1 MDEALS
7 IADYE
12 RLAEERL
19 EPGPWAYLVGGSG
32 DEWTLR
38 ENRAAFAR
46 WTFRPRVLCDVSE
59 ISTATTVLG
68 TQIELPVVVAP
79 VAYQQ
84 LYNPDGECATARGAA
99 AAGTGIAVSTFSTRS
114 HEEIAAAAPG
124 IVQWC
129 QLYVFQDRGV
139 TREHLAEAAAAG
151 CSAVVLTVD
160 TPRLAQRERDLRVGF
175 EIPSD
180 LPLPYARATIGDAPQ
195 NPADQFALLDA
206 SVSWRDLEWIA
217 SEGRLPVVLKG
228 VVTAEDAQLAV
239 EHGAAAVVVSNHG
252 GRQLDGAPAT
262 LDALPE
268 VAEAIAGR
276 AEVYLDGGIRR
287 GTDVAKALAL
297 GARAVLAG
305 RAPVFGLA
313 AAGEEGVRHVLELL
327 RDELTL
333 ALCLLGCTSPDEL
346 TPAHVQRARHVAG
359 RLPATMNALNFYSPL
374 VADQLRSGR
383 KSATIR
389 LGDKSGKYKKGMVVR
404 VLCGTRFSPREHVFD
419 AVIDKVEVKT
429 LGELSPRE
437 IEHDN
442 PEIRRTDEMA
452 NFLGQL
458 YNRDI
463 EPDDLVTV
471 IRFSQIM
478 TGPVVPGFREGE
490 IF

>member
-1 MDEALS
+1 VTALS

-19 EPGPWAYLVGGSG
+19 EPGPWAYLAGGSA

-68 TQIELPVVVAP
+68 TRIELPVVLAP

-84 LYNPDGECATARGAA
+84 LYHPEGECATARGAA

-114 HEEIAAAAPG
+114 HEEIAAASPG
-124 IVQWC
+124 VLQWC

-151 CSAVVLTVD
+151 CAAVVLTVD
-160 TPRLAQRERDLRVGF
+160 TPRLAQRERDLRAGF

-180 LPLPYARATIGDAPQ
+180 LPLPYARAAIGDAAH

-217 SEGRLPVVLKG
+217 SEADLPVVLKG
-228 VVTAEDAQLAV
+228 VVTAEDAELAV

-252 GRQLDGAPAT
+252 GRQLDGVPAT
-262 LDALPE
+262 LEALPE

-276 AEVYLDGGIRR
+276 MEVYLDGGIRR

-305 RAPVFGLA
+305 RGPVFGLA
-313 AAGEEGVRHVLELL
+313 TAGEDGVSHVLELL
-327 RDELTL
+327 RDELAL
-333 ALCLLGCTSPDEL
+333 ALCLLGCTSPDEV
-346 TPAHVQRARHVAG
+346 TREHVQRAA
-359 RLPATMNALNFYSPL
+359 M
-374 VADQLRSGR
+374 
-383 KSATIR
+383 
-389 LGDKSGKYKKGMVVR
+389 
-404 VLCGTRFSPREHVFD
+404 
-419 AVIDKVEVKT
+419 
-429 LGELSPRE
+429 
-437 IEHDN
+437 
-442 PEIRRTDEMA
+442 
-452 NFLGQL
+452 
-458 YNRDI
+458 
-463 EPDDLVTV
+463 
-471 IRFSQIM
+471 
-478 TGPVVPGFREGE
+478 
-490 IF
+490 

>member
-1 MDEALS
+1 MDGILS

-19 EPGPWAYLVGGSG
+19 EPGPWAYLAGGSG

-38 ENRAAFAR
+38 ENRTAFER

-59 ISTATTVLG
+59 VSTATTVLG
-68 TQIELPVVVAP
+68 TQVALPVLVAP

-84 LYNPDGECATARGAA
+84 VYHPDGDCATARAA
-99 AAGTGIAVSTFSTRS
+99 AAVGAAMAVSTFCTRS

-124 IVQWC
+124 LMQWC
-129 QLYVFQDRGV
+129 QLYVFRDRGV

-175 EIPSD
+175 EVPSD
-180 LPLPYARATIGDAPQ
+180 LPLPYARAAVGEAAH
-195 NPADQFALLDA
+195 NPAEQFSLLDD

-217 SEGRLPVVLKG
+217 GEAKMPVVLKG
-228 VVTAEDAQLAV
+228 VVTREDAETAV
-239 EHGAAAVVVSNHG
+239 GHGAAAVVVSNHG

-268 VAEAIAGR
+268 VVEAVAGR

-305 RAPVFGLA
+305 RAPIYGLA
-313 AAGEEGVRHVLELL
+313 VAGEDGVRHVLELL

-333 ALCLLGCTSPDEL
+333 ALSLLGCTSPEEIGRE
-346 TPAHVQRARHVAG
+346 HVQRAV
-359 RLPATMNALNFYSPL
+359 S
-374 VADQLRSGR
+374 
-383 KSATIR
+383 
-389 LGDKSGKYKKGMVVR
+389 
-404 VLCGTRFSPREHVFD
+404 
-419 AVIDKVEVKT
+419 
-429 LGELSPRE
+429 
-437 IEHDN
+437 
-442 PEIRRTDEMA
+442 
-452 NFLGQL
+452 
-458 YNRDI
+458 
-463 EPDDLVTV
+463 
-471 IRFSQIM
+471 
-478 TGPVVPGFREGE
+478 
-490 IF
+490 

>member
-1 MDEALS
+1 VQLFLS

-12 RLAEERL
+12 RIAEERL
-19 EPGPWAYLVGGSG
+19 EPGPWAYLAGGSG

-46 WTFRPRVLCDVSE
+46 WTFRPRVLCDVSA

-68 TQIELPVVVAP
+68 TKIELPVVVAP

-84 LYNPDGECATARGAA
+84 LYHPDGDCATARGAA
-99 AAGTGIAVSTFSTRS
+99 AAGAGLAVSTFCTRS

-124 IVQWC
+124 LMQWC
-129 QLYVFQDRGV
+129 QLYVFRDRGV

-160 TPRLAQRERDLRVGF
+160 TPRLAQRERDLRIGF
-175 EIPSD
+175 AVPSD
-180 LPLPYARATIGDAPQ
+180 LPLPYARAAIGDAAK
-195 NPADQFALLDA
+195 NPADQFALLDD

-217 SEGRLPVVLKG
+217 SEAQVPVILKG
-228 VVTAEDAQLAV
+228 VVTREDAETAV

-268 VAEAIAGR
+268 VVDAIAGR

-305 RAPVFGLA
+305 RAPMFGLA
-313 AAGEEGVRHVLELL
+313 AAGEDGVRHVLELL

-333 ALCLLGCTSPDEL
+333 ALCLLGCTSPEEIGRG
-346 TPAHVQRARHVAG
+346 HIQR
-359 RLPATMNALNFYSPL
+359 
-374 VADQLRSGR
+374 
-383 KSATIR
+383 
-389 LGDKSGKYKKGMVVR
+389 VV
-404 VLCGTRFSPREHVFD
+404 S
-419 AVIDKVEVKT
+419 
-429 LGELSPRE
+429 
-437 IEHDN
+437 
-442 PEIRRTDEMA
+442 
-452 NFLGQL
+452 
-458 YNRDI
+458 
-463 EPDDLVTV
+463 
-471 IRFSQIM
+471 
-478 TGPVVPGFREGE
+478 
-490 IF
+490 

>member
-1 MDEALS
+1 VTALS

-19 EPGPWAYLVGGSG
+19 EPGPWAYLAGGSA

-68 TQIELPVVVAP
+68 TRIELPVVLAP

-84 LYNPDGECATARGAA
+84 LYHPDGECATARGAA

-114 HEEIAAAAPG
+114 HEEIAAASPG
-124 IVQWC
+124 VLQWC

-151 CSAVVLTVD
+151 CAAVVLTVD
-160 TPRLAQRERDLRVGF
+160 TPRLAQRERDLRAGF

-180 LPLPYARATIGDAPQ
+180 LPLPYARAAIGDAAH

-217 SEGRLPVVLKG
+217 SEADLPVVLKG
-228 VVTAEDAQLAV
+228 VVTAEDAELAV

-252 GRQLDGAPAT
+252 GRQLDGVPAT
-262 LDALPE
+262 LEALPE

-276 AEVYLDGGIRR
+276 MEVYLDGGIRR

-305 RAPVFGLA
+305 RGPVFGLA
-313 AAGEEGVRHVLELL
+313 TAGEEGVSHVLELL
-327 RDELTL
+327 RDELAL
-333 ALCLLGCTSPDEL
+333 ALCLLGCTSPDEV
-346 TPAHVQRARHVAG
+346 TREHVQRAA
-359 RLPATMNALNFYSPL
+359 M
-374 VADQLRSGR
+374 
-383 KSATIR
+383 
-389 LGDKSGKYKKGMVVR
+389 
-404 VLCGTRFSPREHVFD
+404 
-419 AVIDKVEVKT
+419 
-429 LGELSPRE
+429 
-437 IEHDN
+437 
-442 PEIRRTDEMA
+442 
-452 NFLGQL
+452 
-458 YNRDI
+458 
-463 EPDDLVTV
+463 
-471 IRFSQIM
+471 
-478 TGPVVPGFREGE
+478 
-490 IF
+490 